1 MTIHDEI
8 QMTIS
13 LALQL
18 FQIMRLGAIV
28 LTSVL
33 LAKSGLTTAEIG
45 SYEMLVYVGTVMTLF
60 WVIGLLQGIAP
71 VYARLGDVDRKAL
84 LFNQFLV
91 FCGISL
97 GVCGLLFFGQKIMLP
112 LLTGVS
118 QLPYYGLF
126 CFFLLFNLPT
136 FSVEYLYMLREKP
149 RHIVGWGV
157 VAFGL
162 QVAAVWMPLRMG
174 WGLQGGLAALAG
186 LGLLKFGWTL
196 MLVLRHGAPRF
207 RPDIVRQYMR
217 FSAPLVLSVLVGNVI
232 VLFDNWL
239 VGWYY
244 ADEAMFA
251 IFRYGSREFPLATA
265 LASALGTAMIPK
277 LSADFS
283 AGMAELRLRSRRMM
297 HLLFPLTIGLLFV
310 TKSLF
315 PVVFNPDFA
324 ASAALFNIYLLITA
338 SRVLV
343 PSTLILAKGASSVIF
358 RVGLLEL
365 AVKVLLGFLFIRW
378 WGLAGVAWS
387 AVLAY
392 WVEKLGQMWY
402 LEKKQN
408 QRTSEWLDLRWY
420 VGYVLA
426 LAAAFAVAAQ
436 V

>member
-1 MTIHDEI
+1 MG
-8 QMTIS
+8 

-18 FQIMRLGAIV
+18 FQVMRLGAIV
-28 LTSVL
+28 LTSIL

-45 SYEMLVYVGTVMTLF
+45 TYEMLVYVGTVMTLF

-71 VYARLGDVDRKAL
+71 VYARLGDADRKAL

-97 GVCGLLFFGQKIMLP
+97 SVCGLLFFGQKFVLP
-112 LLTGVS
+112 LLTGLRE
-118 QLPYYGLF
+118 LPHYGLF
-126 CFFLLFNLPT
+126 CLFLLFNLPT
-136 FSVEYLYMLREKP
+136 FSVEYLYLLQEKP
-149 RHIVGWGV
+149 RHIVAWGA

-162 QVAAVWMPLRMG
+162 QVTAVWVPLRMG
-174 WGLQGGLAALAG
+174 YGLQGGLTALAT

-196 MLVLRHGAPRF
+196 LLTLRYGTPKF
-207 RPDIVRQYMR
+207 RPDIMRQYLQ
-217 FSAPLVLSVLVGNVI
+217 FSGPLILSVLVGNVI

-239 VGWYY
+239 VSWYY
-244 ADEAMFA
+244 ADEAVFA

-265 LASALGTAMIPK
+265 LATALGTAMIPK
-277 LSADFS
+277 LTADLG
-283 AGMAELRLRSRRMM
+283 AGMAELKLRSRRMM
-297 HLLFPLTIGLLFV
+297 HLLFPLTAVLLFAAGP
-310 TKSLF
+310 LF
-315 PVVFNPDFA
+315 PLVFNPDFA
-324 ASAALFNIYLLITA
+324 ASAGLFSIYLLITA

-343 PSTLILAKGASSVIF
+343 PGTLILAKGQPSVIL
-358 RVGLLEL
+358 RIGLLEL

-378 WGLAGVAWS
+378 WGLVGVAWS

-392 WVEKLGQMWY
+392 WLEKLMQVWY

-420 VGYVLA
+420 VGYVL
-426 LAAAFAVAAQ
+426 LLLGAFVAAS